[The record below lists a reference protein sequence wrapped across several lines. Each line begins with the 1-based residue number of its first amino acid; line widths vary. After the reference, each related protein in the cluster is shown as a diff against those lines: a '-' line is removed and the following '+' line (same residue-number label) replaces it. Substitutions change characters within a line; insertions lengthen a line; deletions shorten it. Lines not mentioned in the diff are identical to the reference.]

1 MTELVLTDSRVAR
14 AIELVWHEAE
24 LLDDKQYETWRKL
37 YTDDA
42 MYVIPIDQEGDD
54 FASSLNMVYDD
65 SRMRSMRVERMVQ
78 GYAPSAVAAARTVRT
93 LSRFSV
99 SDVSDTEVALRSAQI
114 LVAYKRGH
122 TLTLGANVTHRIA
135 LSDSGDRIA
144 QKVVR
149 LLNSDEHVPAAGFL
163 L

>member
-1 MTELVLTDSRVAR
+1 MTEPVLADSRVAR

-24 LLDDKQYETWRKL
+24 LLDDKKYETWEQL

-65 SRMRSMRVERMVQ
+65 ARMRAMRVERMVQ
-78 GYAPSAVAAARTVRT
+78 GYSPSAVAAARTVRT
-93 LSRFSV
+93 LSRFAV
-99 SDVSDTEVALRSAQI
+99 TEVSDTDVTLRSAQV
-114 LVAYKRGH
+114 LVAYKRGE
-122 TLTLGANVTHRIA
+122 TLTLGADVTHRIA

-144 QKVVR
+144 HKVVR